1 MTPDRRARSWH
12 VQIRALKF
20 SCFVAEDTAGRPV
33 EFRMIGGGPLASTLA
48 DLCEALTIGLR
59 NGVSVGNYTRTM
71 RGRRDELG
79 GPVVGDPLVS
89 ECGSIGDYI
98 ALALDARFPA

>member
-1 MTPDRRARSWH
+1 MSTDRRARSWH

-20 SCFVAEDTAGRPV
+20 SCFVAEDEAGRPV
-33 EFRMIGGGPLASTLA
+33 EFRMIGGGPLAITLA

-59 NGVSVGNYTRTM
+59 AGVPVGSYTRTM

-79 GPVVGDPLVS
+79 GPVQGDPLVS
-89 ECGSIGDYI
+89 DCGSIGDYI
-98 ALALDARFPA
+98 ARAMEKRFP

>member
-20 SCFVAEDTAGRPV
+20 SVFVAEDESGRPI

-59 NGVSVGNYTRTM
+59 NGVPVWNYTRTM

-79 GPVVGDPLVS
+79 GPVQGDELVS

-98 ALALDARFPA
+98 AQAMDARFP